1 MIRVLIVASS
11 IVMQAGLAALLS
23 ASPLLTVV
31 GTATALLPEHLTT
44 LQPDVVLLEWDAPE
58 EEGAIALPLATDRSG
73 EDQLAETM
81 VSEAA
86 LSKILPGILL
96 EASTLPEAEPQI
108 GFVVLV
114 EEVSGAWLNEMLRS
128 PIRGILP
135 QTAAAAEI
143 IAAVEAVAAGLT
155 VLHPDLM
162 ELLLSSLAI
171 APRPIPTS
179 QPLTPREVEV
189 LEMLAEGLGN
199 KTIAKRLNISEH
211 TVKFHVGSIFSK
223 LSASSR
229 TEAVAIGARQGL
241 ILF

>member
-1 MIRVLIVASS
+1 VIRVLIVASS

-23 ASPLLTVV
+23 DSPALTVV
-31 GTATALLPEHLTT
+31 GAATALMPDHLTT
-44 LQPDVVLLEWDAPE
+44 LQPDVVLLEWDSPE
-58 EEGAIALPLATDRSG
+58 EEGAIALSLG
-73 EDQLAETM
+73 EDRLPD
-81 VSEAA
+81 A
-86 LSKILPGILL
+86 LSGLLPGVLSGMSL
-96 EASTLPEAEPQI
+96 EVSPGTLPEAEPQI

-114 EEVSGAWLNEMLRS
+114 EAVSSAWLSEILHS
-128 PIRGILP
+128 SIRGVLP

-143 IAAVEAVAAGLT
+143 IAAIEAVAAGLT

-162 ELLLSSLAI
+162 ELLLSRLAI
-171 APRPIPTS
+171 APRPIPTA

-199 KTIAKRLNISEH
+199 KAIAKRLNISEH

-223 LSASSR
+223 LNASSR

-241 ILF
+241 ILL

>member
-23 ASPLLTVV
+23 ASPALTVV

-44 LQPDVVLLEWDAPE
+44 LQPDVVLLEWDSPE
-58 EEGAIALPLATDRSG
+58 EEGAIALS
-73 EDQLAETM
+73 LAEDLLP
-81 VSEAA
+81 EAI
-86 LSKILPGILL
+86 LSKILPGISL
-96 EASTLPEAEPQI
+96 EASPRTLPEAQPQI

-114 EEVSGAWLNEMLRS
+114 EEISSAWLSEMLRS
-128 PIRGILP
+128 PLRGILP

-162 ELLLSSLAI
+162 ELLLSNLAI
-171 APRPIPTS
+171 APRPMPTS

-223 LSASSR
+223 LNASSR

>member
-23 ASPLLTVV
+23 ASPALTVV

-44 LQPDVVLLEWDAPE
+44 LQPDVVLLEWDSPE
-58 EEGAIALPLATDRSG
+58 EEGAIALS
-73 EDQLAETM
+73 LAEDLLP
-81 VSEAA
+81 EAV
-86 LSKILPGILL
+86 LSKILPGISL
-96 EASTLPEAEPQI
+96 EASPRTLPEAQPQI

-114 EEVSGAWLNEMLRS
+114 EEISSAWLSEMLRS
-128 PIRGILP
+128 PLRGILP

-162 ELLLSSLAI
+162 ELLLSNLAI
-171 APRPIPTS
+171 APRPMPTS

-223 LSASSR
+223 LNASSR

>member
-23 ASPLLTVV
+23 DSSALKVV
-31 GTATALLPEHLTT
+31 GTVTTLTAEHLTT
-44 LQPDVVLLEWDAPE
+44 LQPDGVLLEWDSPD
-58 EEGAIALPLATDRSG
+58 EEGTIALPLSEDLLPDGRSG
-73 EDQLAETM
+73 L
-81 VSEAA
+81 
-86 LSKILPGILL
+86 
-96 EASTLPEAEPQI
+96 LPEAEPQI

-114 EEVSGAWLNEMLRS
+114 EEISSALLSEMLHS
-128 PIRGILP
+128 SIRGVLL
-135 QTAAAAEI
+135 QTATAAEI

-162 ELLLSSLAI
+162 ELLLSGMAI
-171 APRPIPTS
+171 APRQTPTA
-179 QPLTPREVEV
+179 QPLTPREAEV

-223 LSASSR
+223 LNASSR

-241 ILF
+241 ILL